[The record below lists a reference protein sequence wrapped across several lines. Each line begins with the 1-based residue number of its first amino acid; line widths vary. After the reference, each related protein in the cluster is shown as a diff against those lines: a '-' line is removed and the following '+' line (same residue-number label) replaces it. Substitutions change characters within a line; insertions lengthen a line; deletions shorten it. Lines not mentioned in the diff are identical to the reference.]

1 MKILGSSKIDDYSKL
16 TLEGPVLKAIDAKP
30 GDSVLF
36 YRDYND
42 DRVGLY
48 RTEGARITTEADA
61 PRRRHMREA
70 YVKVRIMLMI
80 AATLTLIRLIVTVF
94 NYDLLGTVRFAETFI
109 LGILTF
115 TFVLASVFVTEIID
129 KPYDAQSL
137 VTVGNTFTKNRLTGM
152 SKISSDGFVATGNL
166 YTNALFGANPQT
178 VEVLVT
184 PDGGEQF
191 KAVVTE
197 VKSVP
202 GYSVHKVHIKEGVT
216 AAGEFVVVATYKYI
230 NKHIVVNSHYRIET
244 VEKGK
249 DLKLTEG
256 PVDASIVFDQ
266 LNDKEF
272 DEEWL
277 NAQMD

>member
-70 YVKVRIMLMI
+70 YVKVRLMLMI

-129 KPYDAQSL
+129 KPYDPQSL

-166 YTNALFGANPQT
+166 YTNALFGANPQS

-197 VKSVP
+197 VRSVP
-202 GYSVHKVHIKEGVT
+202 GYSVHKVHIKEGVNT
-216 AAGEFVVVATYKYI
+216 SGEFVVVATYKYI
-230 NKHIVVNSHYRIET
+230 NKHIVVNSHYRIDT

>member
-70 YVKVRIMLMI
+70 YVKVRIMLLV
-80 AATLTLIRLIVTVF
+80 AAALTMIRLIITVF

-115 TFVLASVFVTEIID
+115 VFVLASVFVTERID
-129 KPYDAQSL
+129 KPYDPQSL
-137 VTVGNTFTKNRLTGM
+137 VTVGNAFTKNRLTGM
-152 SKISSDGFVATGNL
+152 SKVSSDGFVATGNL
-166 YTNALFGANPQT
+166 YTNALFGANPSS

-197 VKSVP
+197 IKSVP
-202 GYSVHKVHIKEGVT
+202 GYSVHKVHMKEGVST
-216 AAGEFVVVATYKYI
+216 SGEFVVVATYKYI
-230 NKHIVVNSHYRIET
+230 NKHIVVNSHYRIE
-244 VEKGK
+244 VSEKGK
-249 DLKLTEG
+249 DLNLTEG

-277 NAQMD
+277 NAQME